1 MPTPKEIEFYVDEEQ
16 FLTFAR
22 AIKKGFRA
30 SELGWVEMEVKDGKM
45 TLSTAKAGSVLACIG
60 RGTVIG
66 RVAMG
71 NLAKLA
77 TAHLHPA
84 PRAPGIARRQPA
96 ERRPLRHL
104 ARRLAGGALGRAGA
118 PGKAPRLGL
127 RQPLC
132 HRPPPAAASG
142 HRGLA
147 RRPAAG
153 QSRQAE
159 SAV

>member
-77 TAHLHPA
+77 TAHKKPK
-84 PRAPGIARRQPA
+84 GKTK
-96 ERRPLRHL
+96 PLRL
-104 ARRLAGGALGRAGA
+104 AFRPEFGEMATEFAGV
-118 PGKAPRLGL
+118 KA
-127 RQPLC
+127 
-132 HRPPPAAASG
+132 HFDYV
-142 HRGLA
+142 
-147 RRPAAG
+147 
-153 QSRQAE
+153 E
-159 SAV
+159 